1 MGIATAGTEAKHGP
15 PQALVAKGSCFRQ
28 DTACYSDSWPMLP
41 TDFTET
47 SQAESGQSFKPVQGA
62 QGMAFSRRSLAKSVK
77 HTQYLVGG
85 LEPSFFPYIGNK
97 NPI

>member
-1 MGIATAGTEAKHGP
+1 MIKTPGSKKNVSAKIQHATAVVH
-15 PQALVAKGSCFRQ
+15 R
-28 DTACYSDSWPMLP
+28 PMLP